1 MSDTQH
7 AGQVISDLILSL
19 VRAVHMVDKLIER
32 LYNSCHINLV
42 LRVHALSQLVRHVTI
57 HILTRCNQILFDAG
71 QGVVLLDLQV
81 NNLVWN
87 DSDSLQRQGLNTRP
101 WEALNDPALA
111 LVFVIFDLFL
121 DELDHNLI
129 IN

>member
-1 MSDTQH
+1 M
-7 AGQVISDLILSL
+7 
-19 VRAVHMVDKLIER
+19 
-32 LYNSCHINLV
+32 
-42 LRVHALSQLVRHVTI
+42 
-57 HILTRCNQILFDAG
+57 
-71 QGVVLLDLQV
+71 LLDLQV